1 MLITESKDTLKERVA
16 VMRNKVILLTSDRI
30 GAEENGLETFL
41 TLVKQQEELPAAI
54 FCMNRGVLALTSR
67 SMSSLQLADLAEAG
81 VPVLACKTCVDHY
94 GIADEL
100 EAGKMSSMGEF
111 VQLASR
117 HEVLTLG

>member
-1 MLITESKDTLKERVA
+1 MK
-16 VMRNKVILLTSDRI
+16 NKVILLTSDRI
-30 GAEENGLETFL
+30 GAEENGLGPSVLETFL
-41 TLVKQQEELPAAI
+41 TLLKQQEELPAAI

-67 SMSSLQLADLAEAG
+67 SMSSLQLADLATAG

-100 EAGKMSSMGEF
+100 EAGEISSMGEF